1 MSLIVHAGGVR
12 RTRQEL
18 ATLHTPPPTPTWR
31 PVPHSEL
38 ISSLIDGLQNQGV
51 GIARDEYA
59 TMGNQDAKLFGV
71 MDLRISGLDTAD
83 YTMALGLRGANDKSM
98 AIQVIAAARVFVCDN
113 MAFSGSDGSVVLRK
127 RHTSRLDLVSVIPHA
142 IDQFL
147 ERAGA
152 FRLDL
157 DRMKNT
163 PLPDWRAKNII
174 HDAFASRVLPLRL
187 FPTVSQLFFR
197 DEDQYEKF
205 PERNLWNLSN
215 AFTEAVKSL
224 KPAPQHESG
233 QRIGRFFGRQLHRRQ
248 PETIAVIDGI
258 EVLSN

>member
-18 ATLHTPPPTPTWR
+18 ATLHTPPPTATWR

-38 ISSLIDGLQNQGV
+38 ISALMDGLQNQGV
-51 GIARDEYA
+51 AIARDEYA
-59 TMGNQDAKLFGV
+59 TMGHQDAKLFGM
-71 MDLRISGLDTAD
+71 MDLRISDLDTPD

-98 AIQVIAAARVFVCDN
+98 SIQVIAAARVFVCDN

-127 RHTSRLDLVSVIPHA
+127 RHTSRLDLAAIVPNA

-157 DRMKNT
+157 DRMRDFS
-163 PLPDWRAKNII
+163 LPDARAKGII
-174 HDAFASRVLPLRL
+174 HDAFVSRVLPLRL
-187 FPTVSQLFFR
+187 FPAVSQLYFR
-197 DEDQYEKF
+197 NDEQAERF
-205 PERNLWNLSN
+205 PERNLWSLSN
-215 AFTEAVKSL
+215 AFTEAVKAL

-233 QRIGRFFGRQLHRRQ
+233 QRIGRLFGRLLHRK
-248 PETIAVIDGI
+248 PEPIEVIDGI
-258 EVLSN
+258 EVLRD